1 MTARRM
7 IVIVTSCALVVGAAF
22 VLLWSVATTST
33 ARLTASTSG
42 SGSFSAGTVELEQ
55 PETSVALLFDADGLY
70 PGRQVSSCVS
80 IAYEGSVPA
89 DIRLHASW
97 SGGTGLEE
105 HVELRLTQSSSGT
118 CDEAGDEANSAESPS
133 TDQVPDELTAVDP
146 IPFELTA
153 VDPAPE
159 GLAPDDPAPEGTAAA
174 APVYTGLLGELWR
187 AHPDYD
193 NGLVLVERAEQ
204 GDRLLLDAVVEM
216 VGGDEAQGLTT
227 EFAIIIEARP

>member
-1 MTARRM
+1 MTPRRT
-7 IVIVTSCALVVGAAF
+7 IVIVAGCALVVGAAF

-33 ARLTASTSG
+33 AQLTASTSG

-70 PGRQVSSCVS
+70 PGRQVTSCVS

-89 DIRLHASW
+89 DIRLHASR

-118 CDEAGDEANSAESPS
+118 CDEADDEANSAESPS
-133 TDQVPDELTAVDP
+133 TDQGPDELAAVDP

-153 VDPAPE
+153 VDPPST
-159 GLAPDDPAPEGTAAA
+159 DDAGAAA
-174 APVYTGLLGELWR
+174 SVYTGLLGELWR

-193 NGLVLVERAEQ
+193 NGLVLIERAER

>member
-1 MTARRM
+1 MTGRRM
-7 IVIVTSCALVVGAAF
+7 IVIVTACALVVGAAF

-33 ARLTASTSG
+33 AQLTASTSG

-70 PGRQVSSCVS
+70 PGRQVTSCVS

-118 CDEAGDEANSAESPS
+118 CDDADDEATSAESPS
-133 TDQVPDELTAVDP
+133 TDQGPDELAAVDP

-153 VDPAPE
+153 VDPAPD
-159 GLAPDDPAPEGTAAA
+159 GAAA
-174 APVYTGLLGELWR
+174 VASVYTGLLGELWR